1 MKRVFSVDPLTKTAD
16 IATDDGEGGLIIT
29 TTQDCTDIVENN
41 KAQYAQTDEKTR
53 YGDWAKVA
61 SIPLSVFQELNK
73 LGICKGFAVTDQKKF
88 KAWLNDP
95 QNRSFRTRPG
105 RV

>member
-1 MKRVFSVDPLTKTAD
+1 MALFSKDAATKTVETAQ
-16 IATDDGEGGLIIT
+16 ADGEGGLIIT
-29 TTQDCTDIVENN
+29 TTQDCTDIVEKN
-41 KAQYAQTDEKTR
+41 KAEYAQTDEKTR

-61 SIPLSVFQELNK
+61 SIPLAVFQELNQK
-73 LGICKGFAVTDQKKF
+73 GICRGFAVVDQKAF

-95 QNRSFRTRPG
+95 EQRYFRTRPG